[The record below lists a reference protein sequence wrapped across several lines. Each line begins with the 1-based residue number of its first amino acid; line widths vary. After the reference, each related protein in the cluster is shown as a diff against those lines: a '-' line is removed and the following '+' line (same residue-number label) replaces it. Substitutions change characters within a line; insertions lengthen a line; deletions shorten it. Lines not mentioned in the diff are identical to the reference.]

1 MSRKSIS
8 RAKKEHTQ
16 VGETV
21 IFGQTI
27 KIFQQGFTVGV
38 RADTCQFQKTP
49 IGNRIEI
56 IGIHGLGI
64 SEFIKTDPP
73 FLLEKFDDL
82 VAGEFLGIGKGVSF
96 HSYLPHM
103 GLPQFSIYRRFDAG
117 S

>member
-1 MSRKSIS
+1 LSRKSIS

-82 VAGEFLGIGKGVSF
+82 VAGEFLGTGKGVSF